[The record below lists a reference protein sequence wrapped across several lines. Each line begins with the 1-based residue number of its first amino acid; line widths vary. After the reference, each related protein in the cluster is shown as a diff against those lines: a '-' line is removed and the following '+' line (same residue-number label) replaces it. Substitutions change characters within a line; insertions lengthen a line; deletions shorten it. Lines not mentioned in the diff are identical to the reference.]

1 MELSVIDERSSVE
14 IFVKYKHLYD
24 NLWLFENLTLIFSFH
39 YLLYKMHVPYTI
51 KNPNSKVF
59 FIS

>member
-24 NLWLFENLTLIFSFH
+24 NLWLFENLTLIF
-39 YLLYKMHVPYTI
+39 
-51 KNPNSKVF
+51 
-59 FIS
+59 